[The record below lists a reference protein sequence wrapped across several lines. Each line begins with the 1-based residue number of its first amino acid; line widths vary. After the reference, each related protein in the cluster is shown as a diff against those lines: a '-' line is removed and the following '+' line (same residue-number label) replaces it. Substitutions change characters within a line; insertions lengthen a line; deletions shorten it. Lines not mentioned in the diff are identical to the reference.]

1 VERARNGI
9 GRLFPDPDMNQFSL
23 LSLKEN
29 FFEGITVWTTCL
41 SVCDLHFGAGLAGY
55 FANVVILDNTVIYKA
70 QVSYFKRYFGFL
82 DNRIR

>member
-41 SVCDLHFGAGLAGY
+41 SVCDLHFGAGLAEY
-55 FANVVILDNTVIYKA
+55 FANVVILDNYT
-70 QVSYFKRYFGFL
+70 
-82 DNRIR
+82 